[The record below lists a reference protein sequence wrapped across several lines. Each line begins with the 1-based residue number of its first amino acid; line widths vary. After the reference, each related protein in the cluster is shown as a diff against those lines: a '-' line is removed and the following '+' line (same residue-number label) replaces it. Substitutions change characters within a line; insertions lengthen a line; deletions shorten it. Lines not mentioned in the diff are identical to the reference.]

1 MIYDEINLNNTIKSF
16 DDGDLKMNSM
26 NQMNGILKEN
36 KLGVM
41 PIPRLLVTMSLPLIL
56 SMFVQALYNVVDSV
70 FVARMGE
77 DALAAVS
84 LAFPIQQL
92 MIAVSSGTAV
102 GINAILSRSLGEK
115 DIEKANQAANNGLF
129 LALISSLLFVI
140 FGLFDARHFMEMQT
154 SQQQI
159 VDFGQDYLRICCVF
173 SFGAF
178 GQVTLERLLQ
188 STGKTFYTMITQ
200 MLGAVINIVLDPILI
215 FGLFG
220 FPAMG
225 VAGAAI
231 ATVLGQICAMG
242 LAFYF
247 NAARNHEV
255 KLALR
260 GFSPDGKIIKAIY
273 WIGIPSIMMMSI
285 SSATTFG
292 INKILLAFS
301 STATAV
307 FGLYYKLQSFVLMP
321 TVGMGSGM
329 IPIVAYNLGARNKD
343 RIMEAIK
350 ISMAYAAGIMFIGF
364 MICQMVPEELMGIFN
379 ASDEM
384 LRIGVPAIK
393 IISIHYLL
401 AGFCIVSISI
411 FNAMGY
417 SILSLLLSI
426 SRQIV
431 IILPAAYLL
440 SRLGDVN
447 KIWWAYPIAEVGSL
461 TMSILFLKYL
471 FRKEIHPIP
480 SMKERPHEAIME
492 RPIREA
498 VSQAGE

>member
-1 MIYDEINLNNTIKSF
+1 
-16 DDGDLKMNSM
+16 MNPT
-26 NQMNGILKEN
+26 NHVNRVQKEN

-41 PIPRLLVTMSLPLIL
+41 PIPKLLVTMSLPLIL
-56 SMFVQALYNVVDSV
+56 SMLVQAFYNVVDSI

-102 GINAILSRSLGEK
+102 GVNAILSRSLGEK
-115 DIEKANQAANNGLF
+115 DAERAHQVSNNGLF
-129 LALISSLLFVI
+129 LAFFSALLFVV
-140 FGLFDARHFMEMQT
+140 FGLFFAGRFMEMQT
-154 SQQQI
+154 SQRQI
-159 VDFGQDYLRICCVF
+159 VAFGQDYLRICCVF

-200 MLGAVINIVLDPILI
+200 MLGAMINIVLDPILI

-231 ATVLGQICAMG
+231 ATVFGQICAMG

-247 NAARNHEV
+247 NATKNHEI
-255 KLALR
+255 KLVWK
-260 GFSPDGKIIKAIY
+260 GFSPNGKIIKAIY
-273 WIGIPSIMMMSI
+273 WIGIPSILMMSI
-285 SSATTFG
+285 SSVTTFG

-301 STATAV
+301 STAAAV
-307 FGLYYKLQSFVLMP
+307 FGLYFKLQSFVLMP
-321 TVGMGSGM
+321 TVGLGSGM
-329 IPIVAYNLGARNKD
+329 IPIVAYNLGARNKE

-364 MICQMVPEELMGIFN
+364 AVCQLFPEWLMGIFD

-384 LRIGVPAIK
+384 LRFGVPAIK
-393 IISIHYLL
+393 IISIHFLF

-440 SRLGDVN
+440 SKLGDVN

-461 TMSILFLKYL
+461 TMSVFFLKYL
-471 FRKEIHPIP
+471 LKKEIHPIP
-480 SMKERPHEAIME
+480 SEKERSQKPGVKYWPAEYEALNDGY
-492 RPIREA
+492 IR
-498 VSQAGE
+498 

>member
-1 MIYDEINLNNTIKSF
+1 
-16 DDGDLKMNSM
+16 
-26 NQMNGILKEN
+26 
-36 KLGVM
+36 
-41 PIPRLLVTMSLPLIL
+41 
-56 SMFVQALYNVVDSV
+56 
-70 FVARMGE
+70 MGE

-102 GINAILSRSLGEK
+102 GINAILSRALGEK
-115 DIEKANQAANNGLF
+115 DAEKANQAANNGLF
-129 LALISSLLFVI
+129 LAFISSLFFVI
-140 FGLFDARHFMEMQT
+140 FGLFFAGRFMEMQT
-154 SQQQI
+154 SQRQI
-159 VDFGQDYLRICCVF
+159 VDFGQDYLQICCVF

-178 GQVTLERLLQ
+178 GQVALERLLQ

-200 MLGAVINIVLDPILI
+200 MMGAMINIVLDPILI

-220 FPAMG
+220 FPELG
-225 VAGAAI
+225 VKGAAI
-231 ATVLGQICAMG
+231 ATVIGQICAMA
-242 LAFYF
+242 LALYF
-247 NAARNHEV
+247 NVSRNHEIELV
-255 KLALR
+255 RK
-260 GFSPDGKIIKAIY
+260 GFSPDSKTIKAIY
-273 WIGIPSIMMMSI
+273 YIGIPSIMMMSI
-285 SSATTFG
+285 SSVTTFG

-307 FGLYYKLQSFVLMP
+307 LGLYYKLQSFVLMP
-321 TVGMGSGM
+321 TVGLGSGM
-329 IPIVAYNLGARNKD
+329 IPIVAYNLGARNKE
-343 RIMEAIK
+343 RIIEAIK

-364 MICQMVPEELMGIFN
+364 SICQLLPERLMEIFN
-379 ASDEM
+379 ATDEM

-393 IISIHYLL
+393 IISSHFLL

-431 IILPAAYLL
+431 IILPAAYIL

-447 KIWWAYPIAEVGSL
+447 NIWWAYPIAEVGAL

-480 SMKERPHEAIME
+480 SIKERPPESAME
-492 RPIREA
+492 VPIREA
-498 VSQAGE
+498 ISQPIE